1 MPSFL
6 PAGTAVPAAVL
17 SAAVLHALWNAM
29 AHRITD
35 KLVGFTLINL
45 AYTGCAAVMVCFTPV
60 PEAGAWPFILVSAA
74 LEVLSQLFLLRAYQ
88 LGDFGQMYP
97 MARGT
102 APLLV
107 AVASVTVLNKP
118 LAATEMAGVLVVSA
132 GLAGLA
138 FADGW
143 PRRAQLPALAAAV
156 ATGVVIAGYTVVD
169 GTGVHRSQ
177 TVIGY
182 IAWLFLCQGP
192 VLPLLALA
200 RRGRPL
206 FAQLKPV
213 RGIGLTGGAISLLA
227 YGLVIWAQAHGDL
240 ATVAAL
246 RETSILIA
254 ALIATLLFRERFGR
268 LRLTAGAVVLTGIT
282 VLELAHP

>member
-6 PAGTAVPAAVL
+6 PPGSAVPAAVL
-17 SAAVLHALWNAM
+17 CAAVLHALWNAM

-45 AYTGCAAVMVCFTPV
+45 AYTGCAAVMVCLVPL

-97 MARGT
+97 IARGT

-107 AVASVTVLNKP
+107 AVASVTLLGRP
-118 LAATEMAGVLVVSA
+118 IAAAEMAGVLVISA

-143 PRRAQLPALAAAV
+143 PGRAQLPALGAAV
-156 ATGVVIAGYTVVD
+156 ATGAVIAAYTVVD

-206 FAQLKPV
+206 LAQLKPAC
-213 RGIGLTGGAISLLA
+213 GIGLTGGVVSLTA

-240 ATVAAL
+240 ATIAAL

-268 LRLTAGAVVLTGIT
+268 LRLTAGAAVLAGIV

>member
-1 MPSFL
+1 M
-6 PAGTAVPAAVL
+6 
-17 SAAVLHALWNAM
+17 
-29 AHRITD
+29 
-35 KLVGFTLINL
+35 
-45 AYTGCAAVMVCFTPV
+45 
-60 PEAGAWPFILVSAA
+60 
-74 LEVLSQLFLLRAYQ
+74 LSQLFLLRAYQ

-97 MARGT
+97 IARGT

-107 AVASVTVLNKP
+107 AVASVTVLGRP
-118 LAATEMAGVLVVSA
+118 ISAAEMAGVLVVSA

-143 PRRAQLPALAAAV
+143 PGRAQLPALAAAV
-156 ATGVVIAGYTVVD
+156 ATGTVIAAYTVVD
-169 GTGVHRSQ
+169 GTGVHHSR

-192 VLPLLALA
+192 VLPLPALA

-206 FAQLKPV
+206 LAQLKPV
-213 RGIGLTGGAISLLA
+213 RGVGLTGGVISLTA
-227 YGLVIWAQAHGDL
+227 YGLVIWAQALGDL
-240 ATVAAL
+240 ATIAAL

-268 LRLTAGAVVLTGIT
+268 LRLTAGAAVLAGIV